1 MLKSAKLKHSERRL
15 KNLEKMAEDA
25 TVDCYNDE
33 EAFAGWACTLE
44 DELPLPL
51 KCKIL
56 GQEAFLIRVETDDS
70 GKSVLGVIK
79 IGKKKIRTPIQD
91 IVPVNKK
98 MKNVQLIDA
107 YRHWL

>member
-1 MLKSAKLKHSERRL
+1 MPNTKISER
-15 KNLEKMAEDA
+15 KTKKLEKMAADA
-25 TVDCYNDE
+25 TVDCYNDD

-56 GQEAFLIRVETDDS
+56 GQEALLVKVETDDS

-79 IGKKKIRTPIQD
+79 IGKSKIRGPIQD
-91 IVPVNKK
+91 VETVNKK
-98 MKNVQLIDA
+98 AKGVQWLDA

>member
-1 MLKSAKLKHSERRL
+1 MPNTKISERRM
-15 KNLEKMAEDA
+15 KKLEKMAEDA
-25 TVDCYNDE
+25 TVDCYDDE
-33 EAFAGWACTLE
+33 VFAGWACTLE

-56 GQEAFLIRVETDDS
+56 GQETLMVKVETDDS

-79 IGKKKIRTPIQD
+79 SGKSKSTIRVPIQD
-91 IVPVNKK
+91 IEFVNKSK
-98 MKNVQLIDA
+98 ELQWVDA